1 MREWFINN
9 NIYFNYDALRRDGVN
24 VEEFSQVVVRRR

>member
-1 MREWFINN
+1 MNG

-24 VEEFSQVVVRRR
+24 VEEFAQVVAQRP